1 MMDKIKIWFTSRNT
15 LKNFAGL
22 LLGALAGYLYYINIG
37 CTSGTCAI
45 TSNPYMSVL
54 WGAAIGYLVFDL
66 FKLKDKKTA
75 SES

>member
-1 MMDKIKIWFTSRNT
+1 MMEKIKIWFTSRNT

-22 LLGALAGYLYYINIG
+22 LIGALAGYLYYIKIG

-54 WGAAIGYLVFDL
+54 WGAAMGFLLFDL
-66 FKLKDKKTA
+66 FKIKDKRITT
-75 SES
+75 ES